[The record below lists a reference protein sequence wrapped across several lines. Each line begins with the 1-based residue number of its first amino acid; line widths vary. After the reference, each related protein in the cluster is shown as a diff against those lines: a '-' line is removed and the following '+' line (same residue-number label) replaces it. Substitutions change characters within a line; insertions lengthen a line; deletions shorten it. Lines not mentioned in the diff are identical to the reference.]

1 MEPSPRISTRPLHE
15 GLSQQQPRIVQPS
28 AWSSENREL
37 PCAALTLLLQAF
49 EYAHELD
56 RSVWD
61 FAVEIG
67 ELRKAGFTTSGLR
80 WLVCKGFAEHA
91 REIKPPDG
99 GGRTF
104 RRRGKLTFTQK
115 TCFVLTE
122 AGLAFARQALGK
134 ANKRGRP
141 AEDRKPPPIESELSS
156 CLMPRWDR
164 DRQELRLGETVVKR
178 FKVPAANQEQILA
191 AFEEEGW
198 PVHIDDPLSPHP
210 EQDPKRRLHATIN
223 ALNRNQKCRL
233 IRFITCLT
241 S

>member
-1 MEPSPRISTRPLHE
+1 
-15 GLSQQQPRIVQPS
+15 
-28 AWSSENREL
+28 
-37 PCAALTLLLQAF
+37 LLEAF

-67 ELRKAGFTTSGLR
+67 ELRKAGCTTSSLR

-91 REIKPPDG
+91 REAKPPDG

-104 RRRGKLTFTQK
+104 RRRGKLTFTAK

-122 AGLAFARQALGK
+122 TGIAFARQLIGEVK
-134 ANKRGRP
+134 KRPKP
-141 AEDRKPPPIESELSS
+141 AEDRERPVAVGDLLATIRPL
-156 CLMPRWDR
+156 PRWDR
-164 DRQELRLGETVVKR
+164 DRQELRLGEVVVKR

-210 EQDPKRRLHATIN
+210 DQDPKRRLHATIN
-223 ALNRNQKCRL
+223 ALNRNQVNRV
-233 IRFITCLT
+233 IRFRGDGRGEGICWETIEPNENGRE
-241 S
+241 SRDPDA